1 MLWSLLL
8 PLPLRD
14 SACLLEEPPIVAVP
28 FESELRRVRMPL
40 FITVNMNLSL
50 NFYPGK
56 LPKRVPLRSRL
67 WLWLRPQG
75 VPERWMNIKCLLVP
89 DDFLIVT
96 ADSSYHHLRANIV
109 HRANGAEFWHS
120 RPGSNIED
128 LVLALIGA
136 AYTASDSGG
145 GFG

>member
-1 MLWSLLL
+1 MALASASRRSGTVDEYQVPARTC
-8 PLPLRD
+8 PLKISKYFYHLRV
-14 SACLLEEPPIVAVP
+14 SKAQL
-28 FESELRRVRMPL
+28 
-40 FITVNMNLSL
+40 
-50 NFYPGK
+50 
-56 LPKRVPLRSRL
+56 
-67 WLWLRPQG
+67 
-75 VPERWMNIKCLLVP
+75 P